1 MSHKRNSGDDQGDRA
16 QRAQEIGL
24 FRYALIRPAADP
36 GLTTRQR
43 GPLVRELAGQD
54 HLGPFGDRVR
64 VSRVTLDRW
73 IRAWNAGGFDALV
86 PSARHAEP
94 RTAASVLELAAALK
108 REAPAR
114 TAAQVAVILG
124 EHAGW
129 APSARTLQRHFARL
143 ELGTRPDGTAPKAFG
158 RFEAAAPNDRW
169 TGDALHGPVVA
180 GRKTYLFAF
189 IDDHSRALTGYR
201 WGHSEDTVRLE
212 AALHHGISARGIPRV
227 VYLDNGSAMISKQLM
242 RALAVLGIQLTHSK
256 PREPAGRG
264 KIERVFRTVRE
275 QFLIE
280 LAVPGAL
287 AKITTLAQLNELFT
301 AWVETVYHQRV
312 HSETGQTP
320 LARFIT
326 TVPPV
331 IPTPAALHEAF
342 LWSERRLVAKT
353 ATVSLFGNTYEVD
366 AALVGRRVELVFDPF
381 DLTDL
386 QVRYQGR
393 DMGGA
398 VGHQIGRHVHPGA
411 KPEISPD
418 PAPPTGIDYLA
429 LVRDRHTATL
439 AEPPV
444 RYTDAGQH
452 TTKTAGTVDIACS
465 TNSPSGGLDV
475 GLEAELASFATLLGP
490 SPAPTVPGQVVIPGQ
505 LNLLQLLDPTAS
517 NDPKEHQ

>member
-1 MSHKRNSGDDQGDRA
+1 MGHKRGSGADEGGRADRA
-16 QRAQEIGL
+16 REIAL
-24 FRYALIRPAADP
+24 FRYALIRPLADP

-43 GPLVRELAGQD
+43 GPLARELAGQE

-73 IRAWNAGGFDALV
+73 IRAWRGGGFDALV
-86 PSARHAEP
+86 PSVRHGEP
-94 RTAASVLELAAALK
+94 RTPASVLELAAALK
-108 REAPAR
+108 REVPGR

-124 EHAGW
+124 EHAGC

-143 ELGTRPDGTAPKAFG
+143 ELNTRPDGTPPKAFG

-212 AALHHGISARGIPRV
+212 AALRAGISCRGVPRV
-227 VYLDNGSAMISKQLM
+227 VYLDNGSAMISKQLL

-287 AKITTLAQLNELFT
+287 AKITGLAQMNELFT
-301 AWVETVYHQRV
+301 AWVETVYHRRV

-320 LARFIT
+320 LARFT
-326 TVPPV
+326 TTDPPV
-331 IPTPAALHEAF
+331 LPTPAALREAF

-353 ATVSLFGNTYEVD
+353 ATVSLHGNIYEVD

-411 KPEISPD
+411 KPETSPN

-439 AEPPV
+439 AEPRV

-452 TTKTAGTVDIACS
+452 TTKTVGTVDITC
-465 TNSPSGGLDV
+465 TTTSPSSGPDM
-475 GLEAELASFATLLGP
+475 GLEAELASFATLLQP
-490 SPAPTVPGQVVIPGQ
+490 SPPPAVAGQEVIPGQ
-505 LNLLQLLDPTAS
+505 LDLLQLLHPTAS